1 MRSFNSV
8 KGMFL
13 KFSYLT
19 VLSLLLFGFV
29 VPLPSHA
36 SLSGPFGEVLLSMYK
51 INAQAVN
58 TRVPASYAY
67 GSVFIGGSWYYVNN
81 TAVVSKT
88 TASKTSST
96 GGGVRATNVSASAS
110 ASASAYATSNTTITA
125 STSYEIPAP
134 LKLVGSVTFYY
145 PGGSNETVSMEF
157 SKQYYYVGQL
167 ANFTTPSVKDGFT
180 YYVYNVIPE
189 STNGTPIGPE
199 LTGIGGNEW
208 APIDLYN
215 TIIALPQFNDTVL
228 YAYATSPSQE
238 YPALPLGPYYNL
250 LMIVAIIVL
259 IPIAFLDLLTP
270 DKRKTTSL
278 LGVLEKIA
286 GGILIMLIFPF
297 VYDKIAYLMNTLNTE
312 ILAYPSVA
320 NQQGAWLIAQGNL
333 ALLEAYMIIPSTI
346 NAITLFET
354 GLLAIGYF
362 VVAVIVWIMSYMLGT
377 VRILLL
383 AGMIVMFPLSIALRD
398 FYYTQKLG
406 RIIEDT
412 LFGLMLASIL
422 SSVMLSLATYL
433 LQNWNSSANM
443 FRLAGIQP
451 QWVAI
456 TAVLTAMV
464 AVTILAP
471 YTSATYQIV
480 SETGMVAGGVASAVW
495 LGAYSGGVTGFMG
508 NASHSTAE
516 RIWTGF
522 TGALGGGL
530 THGIT
535 ASISAVSG
543 KSAGHAISH
552 FNEVM
557 KKLSNID

>member
-1 MRSFNSV
+1 
-8 KGMFL
+8 
-13 KFSYLT
+13 
-19 VLSLLLFGFV
+19 
-29 VPLPSHA
+29 
-36 SLSGPFGEVLLSMYK
+36 
-51 INAQAVN
+51 
-58 TRVPASYAY
+58 
-67 GSVFIGGSWYYVNN
+67 
-81 TAVVSKT
+81 
-88 TASKTSST
+88 
-96 GGGVRATNVSASAS
+96 
-110 ASASAYATSNTTITA
+110 
-125 STSYEIPAP
+125 
-134 LKLVGSVTFYY
+134 
-145 PGGSNETVSMEF
+145 MEF

-180 YYVYNVIPE
+180 YYVYEVIPE
-189 STNGTPIGPE
+189 STNGTPIGPV
-199 LTGIGGNEW
+199 LTGVGGNEW
-208 APIDLYN
+208 APIDLFN
-215 TIIALPQFNDTVL
+215 TIIALPQFNDTML
-228 YAYATSPSQE
+228 EAYATSPSQE

-270 DKRKTTSL
+270 DRRKTTSL
-278 LGVLEKIA
+278 LGVFEKIA
-286 GGILIMLIFPF
+286 GGVLIMLIFPF

-312 ILAYPSVA
+312 ILAYPTVA
-320 NQQGAWLIAQGNL
+320 SQQGAWLVAQGNL
-333 ALLEAYMIIPSTI
+333 ALLEAYMIFPSTI
-346 NAITLFET
+346 NAITILET
-354 GLLAIGYF
+354 GLLAVGYF
-362 VVAVIVWIMSYMLGT
+362 VVTVIVWIMSYMLGT

-383 AGMIVMFPLSIALRD
+383 AGMIAMFPLSLALRD

-422 SSVMLSLATYL
+422 SSVMLSVATYL
-433 LQNWNSSANM
+433 LNNWNSSANM

-480 SETGMVAGGVASAVW
+480 SETGMIAGGVASAVW
-495 LGAYSGGVTGFMG
+495 LGAFSGGTVGYFG
-508 NASHSTAE
+508 NPSPFRGE
-516 RIWTGF
+516 RIISGLG
-522 TGALGGGL
+522 GAFGGGL

-535 ASISAVSG
+535 AGISAVSG

-557 KKLSNID
+557 KKLTNID